1 MRFLSNAHTHSTFC
15 DGKNPPEEMIRA
27 AEASSGPD
35 PEVAMDTEFQQQQYL
50 IESALR
56 ALGEM
61 QRPQPGNANTIF
73 DEQFRTLIDL
83 VPME

>member
-1 MRFLSNAHTHSTFC
+1 MNIAYSILSAASTV
-15 DGKNPPEEMIRA
+15 EA
-27 AEASSGPD
+27 AVTAEASSGPD
-35 PEVAMDTEFQQQQYL
+35 PEIAMDTEFQQQQYL

>member
-1 MRFLSNAHTHSTFC
+1 MADDLM
-15 DGKNPPEEMIRA
+15 EMIRA

-35 PEVAMDTEFQQQQYL
+35 PEIAMDTEFQQQQYL

>member
-1 MRFLSNAHTHSTFC
+1 MDNYMM
-15 DGKNPPEEMIRA
+15 EMFQA

-35 PEVAMDTEFQQQQYL
+35 PEIAMDTEFQQQQYL

>member
-1 MRFLSNAHTHSTFC
+1 MADDLM
-15 DGKNPPEEMIRA
+15 EMIRA
-27 AEASSGPD
+27 AEAASGPD
-35 PEVAMDTEFQQQQYL
+35 PEVPMTTEFQQQQYL

-61 QRPQPGNANTIF
+61 QRPQPGNANNLF
-73 DEQFRTLIDL
+73 DEQFRTLIEL

>member
-1 MRFLSNAHTHSTFC
+1 MANDLM
-15 DGKNPPEEMIRA
+15 EMIQA

-35 PEVAMDTEFQQQQYL
+35 PEIAMDTEFQQQQYL

-61 QRPQPGNANTIF
+61 QRPQPGDANTIF
-73 DEQFRTLIDL
+73 DEQCRTLIDL